1 MSRILVDQIRSN
13 SASADAIT
21 LDGSGNATF
30 PANVTC
36 SGTATGF
43 GGGVAVQTE
52 VQQLSPP
59 TQVSSTSTTYAETGL
74 TKTITPTSAS
84 NKIKITANLV
94 AWIDSVAGA
103 NISQGAGIE
112 GQLQMTRTISG
123 TATVLGVMEIASWC
137 GIEKSP
143 MSFVAWDTTY
153 NSTATVTYSVQF
165 RRRAIYSGN
174 QAVYVHRDSSHTT
187 IATLTLTEYSG

>member
-30 PANVTC
+30 PATVTC

-43 GGGVAVQTE
+43 GGGVAVQTQ

-103 NISQGAGIE
+103 NISGGAGIE
-112 GQLQMTRTISG
+112 GQLQITRTIGG
-123 TATVLGVMEIASWC
+123 TATVLGVMDIGSWC
-137 GIEKSP
+137 AIEKNPISL
-143 MSFVAWDTTY
+143 VAWDTTY
-153 NSTATVTYSVQF
+153 NSTAEITYSVQF
-165 RRRAIYSGN
+165 RRRDIYSGN
-174 QAVYVHRDSSHTT
+174 QAVYVHRTTHTT